1 MKLAAL
7 ADIHGNG
14 GALRA
19 VLTDLDEHGGA
30 DHLIALGDVVLLG
43 PDPGDV
49 VERLMARDAIGI
61 TGNTDRFLLDTDWRA
76 LEPQSE
82 EERADRSL
90 CLWAMERLDEQAEDW
105 LRALPAQRALSV
117 GDQRVLLVHGSPRS
131 DRDAIKADTLD
142 DAVREMLA
150 GVPADTI
157 LFGHTHEVLDRTV
170 SGVRLINPGAVG
182 YPQGEAATARYAL
195 LSWNGE
201 WRVEWRL
208 VHYDVEAVIAR
219 LLAAERPYR
228 RWIVETLRRAAHVP
242 LTTLE

>member
-7 ADIHGNG
+7 ADVHGNG
-14 GALRA
+14 AALRA
-19 VLTDLDEHGGA
+19 ILTDLSGCGGA
-30 DHLIALGDVVLLG
+30 DHLLVLGDVVLLG

-49 VERLMARDAIGI
+49 VELLMAWDAIGV
-61 TGNTDRFLLDTDWRA
+61 TGNTDRFLLGTDWRA
-76 LEPQSE
+76 FEPQSE

-90 CLWAMERLDEQAEDW
+90 CLWALECLNEHAQDW
-105 LRALPAQRALSV
+105 LQALPAQRALSV
-117 GDQRVLLVHGSPRS
+117 GGQRVLLVHGSPRS
-131 DRDAIKADTLD
+131 DRDAIKADTSD
-142 DAVREMLA
+142 GKVREMLA
-150 GVPADTI
+150 GVQTDVI

-170 SGVRLINPGAVG
+170 GGVRLINPGAVG
-182 YPQGEAATARYAL
+182 YPQGEEATARYAL
-195 LSWNGE
+195 LSWDGE